1 MRVLTSRRTTRCV
14 SLYLHTVLKIFI
26 SFRRYIE
33 RSEIEALYFHIN
45 TLLKSLNQGV
55 FIPQDGQLIH
65 DVERNWEALD
75 RAEHKR
81 EVALREE
88 LLRQE
93 RLEQLNYKFEK
104 KVCRRSIVATRVQ
117 IGHVRIYREFFVF
130 VDFLERSPRRLP
142 ERNDPSAQRPEV
154 RQQFDT
160 SGRNG
165 QETRGH
171 QRRHHG
177 PGGTVSRFERDE
189 RGVGERKLSRCA
201 ESEKERRG
209 SVAAVER
216 PFETVGEPQN
226 KPEQHKHDVFHAQG
240 NRNGHVYHTGN
251 VSIGYN

>member
-1 MRVLTSRRTTRCV
+1 M
-14 SLYLHTVLKIFI
+14 
-26 SFRRYIE
+26 
-33 RSEIEALYFHIN
+33 
-45 TLLKSLNQGV
+45 

-104 KVCRRSIVATRVQ
+104 KVCRRRSVVANRVQ
-117 IGHVRIYREFFVF
+117 IGHPRVYQGFIVF
-130 VDFLERSPRRLP
+130 VDYLERSPRRLP

-154 RQQFDT
+154 RQQFDA
-160 SGRNG
+160 SGRDG

-171 QRRHHG
+171 QRGHHG

-189 RGVGERKLSRCA
+189 RGVGERKLSRRA
-201 ESEKERRG
+201 EGEKERRG
-209 SVAAVER
+209 SVAAVGG

-226 KPEQHKHDVFHAQG
+226 KPEQHKHNVFRAQG
-240 NRNGHVYHTGN
+240 NRNGHVHHTGN
-251 VSIGYN
+251 VSIGYSRPIDRCLGGKKKINNRCAGNRSYL